1 MQEPFTTIWAFDV
14 LAESE
19 AEFRRHYGP
28 QGTWAAL
35 FALAPGYVETVLLHD
50 QSQPGRFLTVDRWQD
65 AQAYHMFRARFA
77 DPYAELDRLCAHL
90 TRAEVA
96 LGTFVECD

>member
-14 LAESE
+14 PAESE
-19 AEFRRHYGP
+19 AEFRSHYGP

-35 FALAPGYVETVLLHD
+35 FELAPGYVETLLLHD

-65 AQAYHMFRARFA
+65 AAAYRAFRDRFA
-77 DPYAELDRLCAHL
+77 DPYAELDRICAHL
-90 TRAEVA
+90 TRAEML
-96 LGTFVECD
+96 LGSFTECA